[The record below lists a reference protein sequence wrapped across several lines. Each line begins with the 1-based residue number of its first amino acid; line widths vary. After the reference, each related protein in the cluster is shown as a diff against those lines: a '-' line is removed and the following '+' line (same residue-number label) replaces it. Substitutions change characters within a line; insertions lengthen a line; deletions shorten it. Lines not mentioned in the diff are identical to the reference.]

1 MSRVEPSRAPAGQS
15 DNQPLVAA
23 FTPVPV
29 RPRRDGWTAE
39 RQRCFIRAVA
49 ETGCVVTAA
58 REAGMSPRSAYR
70 LAARPDAGAFAAAWT
85 EALAVTVPRL
95 RALAFEYATHGI
107 PETVTNKDGE
117 VIAERR
123 RPSERM
129 LIYLLSHLDPHHFGR
144 EASVLPAY
152 RVAPSHEERRTELAL
167 LLEEF
172 EDLDEEEGGNAAR
185 AAPDMDDAGPSRAH
199 A

>member
-1 MSRVEPSRAPAGQS
+1 MSRVEPARTPAGQS
-15 DNQPLVAA
+15 DGQPLVAA

-58 REAGMSPRSAYR
+58 REAGMAPRSAYR
-70 LAARPDAGAFAAAWT
+70 LAARPDAAAFAAAWT

-129 LIYLLSHLDPHHFGR
+129 LIYLLSHLDPHHFGKDAALR
-144 EASVLPAY
+144 PAY
-152 RVAPSHEERRTELAL
+152 RVAPSHEERRAELAL
-167 LLEEF
+167 LLDEIQ
-172 EDLDEEEGGNAAR
+172 DLDDEAGSDAGK
-185 AAPDMDDAGPSRAH
+185 AAPGGEDAGPPRAP